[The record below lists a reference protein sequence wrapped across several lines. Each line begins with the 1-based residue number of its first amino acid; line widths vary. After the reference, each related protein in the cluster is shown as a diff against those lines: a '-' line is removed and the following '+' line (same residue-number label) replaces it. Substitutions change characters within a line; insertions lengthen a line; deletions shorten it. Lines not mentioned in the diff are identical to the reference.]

1 MAGRL
6 FCACLARRP
15 APQIL
20 NSRNL
25 QARLI
30 LVSLKLGFFR
40 LGILLAVSGKDS
52 HAATLSVYGV
62 TPLRVFDP
70 GFHFVWS
77 GRKSAALFD
86 AKSSIV
92 RRSAA
97 AGERVFVSVA
107 PRLCYSVAQTLRGVL
122 MAICKLYGGVIGLVK
137 SVLVDYFPF
146 VRGFVTF
153 LVGKSH
159 SWKWWTEKRKDRG
172 GPSESRALRSF
183 CPSQIER

>member
-1 MAGRL
+1 M
-6 FCACLARRP
+6 
-15 APQIL
+15 

-40 LGILLAVSGKDS
+40 LGILLAVSGKDL
-52 HAATLSVYGV
+52 HVATLSVYGV

-107 PRLCYSVAQTLRGVL
+107 PRLCYSVAQTLRGIL

-137 SVLVDYFPF
+137 SVLVDSSHFWLANRIREGGGRRSGRIAEVP
-146 VRGFVTF
+146 VRAARSDPSARHKLKDDSSGSGVTHN
-153 LVGKSH
+153 VVAH
-159 SWKWWTEKRKDRG
+159 
-172 GPSESRALRSF
+172 
-183 CPSQIER
+183 